1 MSNANNINVTIQ
13 PSNLQFNIAENQ
25 TQQTILDNA
34 IKNDVQLPYSCKH
47 GVCGACK
54 AKVVSG
60 KTKFTISENE
70 IAKWALSDQERQDG
84 YILTCISQ
92 IAENSQNL
100 TLHCAN
106 AVQAHLPT
114 PQKLRARI
122 ETMEKLD
129 HDIMKVILRLA
140 VTNEDGQKIGNTQFV
155 AGQYLKIMADDKRPR
170 AFSMANLP
178 NDKNE
183 VELHIRNIEDGHFT
197 PKFFDGSYKV
207 GDVVD
212 VIAPLGN
219 FILRQNTS
227 AETPLV
233 FVVGGTGFAPI
244 QAILQDY
251 FDKPANINAERPIYL
266 FWGVRK
272 HSGLYADD
280 LINKWK
286 QQYKNFNY
294 VAVVSDE
301 NNATTWS
308 GESGLVHNVVEKYMQ
323 NVPSL
328 ASAEFYLCGNKLMI
342 GAMNKL
348 LADNKISEANIFSD
362 TF

>member
-1 MSNANNINVTIQ
+1 MANNVNVKIQ
-13 PSNLQFNIAENQ
+13 PSNLEFNVDNEND
-25 TQQTILDNA
+25 QQKTILDNA
-34 IKNDVQLPYSCKH
+34 IQNDIQLPYSCKH

-60 KTKFTISENE
+60 KTKFTIPENE

-92 IAENSQNL
+92 IAENQTNI
-100 TLHCAN
+100 TLQCAN

-122 ETMEKLD
+122 EQMQQLD
-129 HDIMKVILRLA
+129 SDIMRVILRLA
-140 VTNEDGQKIGNTQFV
+140 ATNEDGQKIGNTQFV

-183 VELHIRNIEDGHFT
+183 VELHIRNIADGHFT

-212 VIAPLGN
+212 VIVPLGN
-219 FILRQNTS
+219 FILRKNS
-227 AETPLV
+227 AANPLV
-233 FVVGGTGFAPI
+233 FVAGGTGFAPI

-251 FDKPANINAERPIYL
+251 FDKAENANAERPIYL

-301 NNATTWS
+301 DNATTWS
-308 GESGLVHNVVEKYMQ
+308 GETGLVHNVVAKYMQ
-323 NVPSL
+323 NIANL

-342 GAMNKL
+342 AAMNDL
-348 LADNKISEANIFSD
+348 LSANKISEANIFSD